1 MVEAGGIKAY
11 YGNTFGENALV
22 PVYVFLRSIK
32 LLLFTVNYAAA
43 YSFSMVRPVFC
54 LKNVSAL
61 FLAVLLFG
69 IAILSLRWTKV
80 FFFSFF
86 FFVATLLPFMNI
98 LPISTLLADRYLFI
112 ASFAYAF
119 LFGVLFERLYALR
132 HARFSEGFFKL
143 VAVVVLIF
151 LLAGHS
157 LMTIQQNMVWHDSYT
172 LWSDAVEK
180 YPESQTANALMGVVH
195 VDRREDE
202 KAIPYL
208 EKAVQILPRDYLSH
222 NNLGVAYGRLGQ
234 FEKAMREYQIAMQL
248 RPDDPAPKINLSLLY
263 LKQREFDRAEEI
275 LKSLVAINPGNVGLL
290 SRLLLVYKEKG
301 DYPKAAEVLKAWI
314 QLRSQTPNL
323 YDELG
328 SIYLSRF
335 KDQERAKYYFTRG
348 SEVAGKGNPKGEEM
362 RWMLQDIE
370 R

>member
-1 MVEAGGIKAY
+1 
-11 YGNTFGENALV
+11 
-22 PVYVFLRSIK
+22 
-32 LLLFTVNYAAA
+32 
-43 YSFSMVRPVFC
+43 
-54 LKNVSAL
+54 
-61 FLAVLLFG
+61 
-69 IAILSLRWTKV
+69 
-80 FFFSFF
+80 
-86 FFVATLLPFMNI
+86 
-98 LPISTLLADRYLFI
+98 
-112 ASFAYAF
+112 
-119 LFGVLFERLYALR
+119 
-132 HARFSEGFFKL
+132 
-143 VAVVVLIF
+143 
-151 LLAGHS
+151 
-157 LMTIQQNMVWHDSYT
+157 
-172 LWSDAVEK
+172 
-180 YPESQTANALMGVVH
+180 
-195 VDRREDE
+195 
-202 KAIPYL
+202 
-208 EKAVQILPRDYLSH
+208 
-222 NNLGVAYGRLGQ
+222 
-234 FEKAMREYQIAMQL
+234 MREYQIAMQL